1 MSIEQARAAFDR
13 ADPPTGLAHLLEAWR
28 TLRLPRI
35 AELIQH
41 VSDALVAAA
50 PPIEGKTDIAYV
62 EAFEAL
68 APGDPVDLGRFL
80 ARPWPCKSTHLAN
93 LWLRATSSRPDD
105 PRLVAPITRFLLADP
120 TADNAVASKATR
132 RLAALGD
139 VRAIPDLRALVAR
152 HGTRYFEATLAE
164 LERREVHEPAPNEVA
179 DIAAIEAR
187 YAAQIDE
194 ARRAAER
201 RAQLFAALLA
211 DPLDPG
217 LKRVY
222 GDWLTGRGDPRG
234 QLIALQLARGADWPA
249 TYAADLA
256 ERELLRVHRMAWSDP
271 IDRWFRSMEFVDG
284 FFAGGMFGHHGF
296 DELPDALDEPAWRFV
311 RTLEEYQDGDEL
323 LALLDDPRL
332 AGVRTVGLLAD
343 AATLELLVDRPRA
356 LTELRLYWTGDT
368 DVAIDGPLARGTNL
382 PGLRTLA
389 IDVDHYRSLPALAA
403 WLRGAPVI
411 ERLDR
416 IALCNVQADE
426 IAAVASR
433 RGPRVLDIIAGDGGE
448 LAGSGSGIGWTI
460 RLTRE
465 RDAGPFRS
473 AVARDHVEHLWREPA
488 RWGETL
494 VEALAR
500 LPRGTLA
507 DLRIESSIERLKLPI
522 REQLTAL
529 AREIAPAIVV
539 PWEQPEAQAETPA
552 RPMLP
557 VQQHPTRL
565 HFDPTRHTSAVADF
579 VADKSVYLA
588 DVDDYDMYRSLL
600 YALGAKSVAN
610 EMTAPVDLIVHG
622 KAAPPQKA
630 RAKYPEGEF
639 VRADAVLPLFHS
651 KVKSFAEFVR
661 ALQAHGFRVRNPSD
675 EGDPDFDFFE
685 LQLVDDSLHATLL
698 RYLETS
704 SFISGF
710 MHKQGFPID
719 ERAEAF
725 IDFTLP
731 GRDYSWYYLWTTDG
745 WARVYAQRGEDD
757 FPLEIKG
764 SQLLRVAPILWTQS
778 TGMYFYEYPESESV
792 DGLFI
797 QAGIDARTGKVTGAA
812 ISRSWT

>member
-28 TLRLPRI
+28 TLRLPRL
-35 AELIQH
+35 ADLIQH

-50 PPIEGKTDIAYV
+50 PPIEGKTEIAYV
-62 EAFEAL
+62 EAFEAH

-93 LWLRATSSRPDD
+93 LWLRATGNRPDD
-105 PRLVAPITRFLLADP
+105 PRLTAAITRFLLADP
-120 TADNAVASKATR
+120 TADNAVVSKATR
-132 RLAALGD
+132 RLAAIGD

-164 LERREVHEPAPNEVA
+164 LERREVREPAPNELA
-179 DIAAIEAR
+179 DLAAIEAR

-194 ARRAAER
+194 ARQTAER
-201 RAQLFAALLA
+201 RAQLFAAVLA
-211 DPLDPG
+211 DPLEPG
-217 LKRVY
+217 PKRVY
-222 GDWLTGRGDPRG
+222 GDWLTGRGDLRG
-234 QLIALQLARGADWPA
+234 ELIALQLARGTDWPA

-271 IDRWFRSMEFVDG
+271 IDRWFLSMEFVDG
-284 FFAGGMFGHHGF
+284 FFAGGHFGHLGY
-296 DELPDALDEPAWRFV
+296 DELPDTLDEPAWRFV
-311 RTLEEYQDGDEL
+311 RTLADFQEGDEV

-356 LTELRLYWTGDT
+356 LTELRLYWTGDA
-368 DVAIDGPLARGTNL
+368 DAAPVASGTNL
-382 PGLRTLA
+382 PELRTLA
-389 IDVDHYRSLPALAA
+389 IDVDDHRVLPALAA

-411 ERLDR
+411 EQLDR
-416 IALCNVQADE
+416 IALRNVRADE
-426 IAAVASR
+426 IVAVASR
-433 RGPRVLDIIAGDGGE
+433 RGPRVLDVIAGNEGE
-448 LAGSGSGIGWTI
+448 LAGSGAGIGWTI

-465 RDAGPFRS
+465 HDTGPFRS

-488 RWGETL
+488 RWAETL

-500 LPRGTLA
+500 LPRGTLG
-507 DLRIESSIERLKLPI
+507 DLRIETSVERLKLPI
-522 REQLTAL
+522 RQQLAAL
-529 AREIAPAIVV
+529 LNEIAPAIVV
-539 PWEQPEAQAETPA
+539 PWEQPEAHVEPPA

-557 VQQHPTRL
+557 VKQHPTHL
-565 HFDPTRHTSAVADF
+565 HFDPSRHTSAVADF
-579 VADKSVYLA
+579 VAGKSVYVA

-600 YALGAKSVAN
+600 YALGAKRVAN
-610 EMTAPVDLIVHG
+610 EMVAHVDLIVHG
-622 KAAPPQKA
+622 QAAPPQEA
-630 RAKYPEGEF
+630 RAQHPEGEF

-675 EGDPDFDFFE
+675 EGGPEFDFFE
-685 LQLVDDSLHATLL
+685 LQLVNDSLHATLL

-704 SFISGF
+704 PFISGF

-745 WARVYAQRGEDD
+745 WARVYAQRGADD

-764 SQLLRVAPILWTQS
+764 SQLLRVAPVLWTQS

>member
-13 ADPPTGLAHLLEAWR
+13 ADPQAGLARLLDAWR

-35 AELIQH
+35 ADLIQH

-50 PPIEGKTDIAYV
+50 PPIEGETEIAYV

-80 ARPWPCKSTHLAN
+80 ARSWPCKSTHLAN
-93 LWLRATSSRPDD
+93 LWLRATNNRPDD
-105 PRLVAPITRFLLADP
+105 PRLAAAITRFLLADP
-120 TADNAVASKATR
+120 MADNAVVSKAAR
-132 RLAALGD
+132 RLAAIGD
-139 VRAIPDLRALVAR
+139 VRTIPELRTLVAR
-152 HGTRYFEATLAE
+152 QETRSFVATLAE
-164 LERREVHEPAPNEVA
+164 LERREVHEPAPHEAA

-194 ARRAAER
+194 ARQTAER
-201 RAQLFAALLA
+201 RAQLFAAVLA

-217 LKRVY
+217 PKRAY
-222 GDWLTGRGDPRG
+222 GDWLVGRGDPRG
-234 QLIALQLARGADWPA
+234 ELIALQLARGGDWPA
-249 TYAADLA
+249 SYAADLA
-256 ERELLRVHRMAWSDP
+256 ERELLRAHRLVWQDP
-271 IDRWFRSMEFVDG
+271 IGRWFRSLEFVDG
-284 FFAGGMFGHHGF
+284 FFAGGAVGRHGY

-311 RTLEEYQDGDEL
+311 RTLEEFEQGDDL

-343 AATLELLVDRPRA
+343 ATTLELLLDRPRA

-368 DVAIDGPLARGTNL
+368 DLAIDGSLARGSNL

-389 IDVDHYRSLPALAA
+389 IDVDHARSLPALAT
-403 WLRGAPVI
+403 WLRGAPVV
-411 ERLDR
+411 EQLDR
-416 IALCNVQADE
+416 IVLRGVGADE
-426 IAAVASR
+426 IAAVATR
-433 RGPRVLDIIAGDGGE
+433 RGPRVLAVVAGDEDE
-448 LAGSGSGIGWTI
+448 LAGSAFGTGWTI

-465 RDAGPFRS
+465 RDTGPFRS
-473 AVARDHVEHLWREPA
+473 AVARDHVDPLWREPA
-488 RWGETL
+488 RWAETL
-494 VEALAR
+494 AEALAR
-500 LPRGTLA
+500 LPRGTIG
-507 DLRIESSIERLKLPI
+507 DLRIETSIERLKLPI
-522 REQLTAL
+522 REQLTAI
-529 AREIAPAIVV
+529 ARDIAPAIVV
-539 PWEQPEAQAETPA
+539 PWEQPEAHAKPPA
-552 RPMLP
+552 RPRLP
-557 VQQHPTRL
+557 VQQHPTHL
-565 HFDPTRHTSAVADF
+565 HFDPSRHASAVADF
-579 VADKSVYLA
+579 VADRSVYLA
-588 DVDDYDMYRSLL
+588 DVDDHDMYRALL
-600 YALGAKSVAN
+600 YALGARSVVD

-630 RAKYPEGEF
+630 RAKYPGGEF
-639 VRADAVLPLFHS
+639 VRVDAVLPLFHS
-651 KVKSFAEFVR
+651 TVKSFVEFVR

-685 LQLVDDSLHATLL
+685 LELVDDSLHATLL

-704 SFISGF
+704 PFISSF
-710 MHKQGFPID
+710 MHEQSFPID

-731 GRDYSWYYLWTTDG
+731 GRDYSWYYLWTLDG
-745 WARVYAQRGEDD
+745 WARVYAQRGDD
-757 FPLEIKG
+757 DCPLELTG
-764 SQLLRVAPILWTQS
+764 RQLLRVAPVLWTQS

-812 ISRSWT
+812 ISRVWT